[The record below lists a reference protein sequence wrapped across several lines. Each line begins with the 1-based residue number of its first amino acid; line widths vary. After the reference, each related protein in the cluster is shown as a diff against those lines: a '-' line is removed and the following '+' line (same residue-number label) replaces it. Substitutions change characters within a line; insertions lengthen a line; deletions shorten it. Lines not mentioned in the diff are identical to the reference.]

1 MPNCI
6 KIRKDLITTMND
18 SYKELL
24 VKKERGIQGTIMRV
38 VCVVPT
44 VLLVLLAFTGNLI
57 VFIAA
62 VALCIF
68 DYFVFQWTDIEFE
81 YLYLDKE
88 IMVDKVMAKRRRK
101 RAAVIDV
108 NKIEIMAP
116 QNSEQLSYYKN
127 RQVKTTDLSAGQ
139 DLPDQKLYMVYYE
152 GNQCFLLNLDEDFAK
167 TVKSVAPRKVFME

>member
-1 MPNCI
+1 MI
-6 KIRKDLITTMND
+6 IGMND

-24 VKKERGIQGTIMRV
+24 VKRERGIQGTIMRI

-44 VLLVLLAFTGNLI
+44 VLLALLMFSGSLI
-57 VFIAA
+57 VFIAV
-62 VALCIF
+62 VALGIF

-88 IMVDKVMAKRRRK
+88 ITVDKVMARTRRK
-101 RAAVIDV
+101 RAAVLDV

-116 QNSEQLSYYKN
+116 QNSNQLTYYKN
-127 RQVKTTDLSAGQ
+127 RQVKITDLSAGH

-152 GNQCFLLNLDEDFAK
+152 GNQCYLMNLDEDFAK
-167 TVKSVAPRKVFME
+167 TVKSVAPRKVYME

>member
-1 MPNCI
+1 M
-6 KIRKDLITTMND
+6 ITNMND

-24 VKKERGIQGTIMRV
+24 VKRERGTQGTIMRI

-44 VLLVLLAFTGNLI
+44 VLLALLMFSGNLI
-57 VFIAA
+57 IFIAT

-68 DYFVFQWTDIEFE
+68 DYFVFQWTDVEFE

-88 IMVDKVMAKRRRK
+88 ITVDKVMAKTRRK
-101 RAAVIDV
+101 RAAVLDV

-116 QNSEQLSYYKN
+116 QNSNQLTYYKN
-127 RQVKTTDLSAGQ
+127 RQVKITDLSAGH

-152 GNQCFLLNLDEDFAK
+152 GNQCYMMNLDEDFAK
-167 TVKSVAPRKVFME
+167 TVKSVAPRKVYME